1 MILPRVAVT
10 AVALSTLLAC
20 SSVPRIVKE
29 YRIDVQQGNVLTQE
43 MVAQLRPGLS
53 RDQVRFI
60 LGTPLLMDMFH
71 ASRWDYFYS
80 LQKGRS
86 GEIETR
92 RLSVLFDA
100 EGKLTRVSG
109 DVAAAEPGVAEF
121 VADARNREIDLG
133 SLPDDGSA
141 VMPPPDEKGFFG
153 RMMETVG
160 F

>member
-1 MILPRVAVT
+1 MILPRVAVM
-10 AVALSTLLAC
+10 AVALWTLPGC

-53 RDQVRFI
+53 RDQVRFV

-71 ASRWDYFYS
+71 ANRWDYFYS

-92 RLSVLFDA
+92 RLSVYFDTD
-100 EGKLTRVSG
+100 GKLVRVSG
-109 DVAAAEPGVAEF
+109 DVAAAEPGVAEP
-121 VADARNREIDLG
+121 VSETRNREIDLG
-133 SLPDDGSA
+133 SLPEDGSA
-141 VMPPPDEKGFFG
+141 VMPPPDEKGFFD

>member
-1 MILPRVAVT
+1 MTLPRVAIT
-10 AVALSTLLAC
+10 AIALCTLLGC

-71 ASRWDYFYS
+71 ADRWDYFYS

-92 RLSVLFDA
+92 RLSVYFDA
-100 EGKLTRVSG
+100 EGKLARVSG
-109 DVAAAEPGVAEF
+109 DVAAAEPGLAEPVAET
-121 VADARNREIDLG
+121 RNREIDLG
-133 SLPDDGSA
+133 SLPEDGSA
-141 VMPPPDEKGFFG
+141 VVPPPDEKGFFG
-153 RMMETVG
+153 RMMESVG